1 VSDPQPIPAP
11 VEAQPEAQPTDGPPP
26 HHWFHKVSAVLFII
40 FCLELGLF
48 LLIYPWTMEWDTN
61 RFATILILKFPR
73 WNEYWQN
80 AYVRG
85 AVSGLGLI
93 DLYISIGEIFRLRR
107 FSQR

>member
-1 VSDPQPIPAP
+1 MSEPIEPVVAAEPPAP
-11 VEAQPEAQPTDGPPP
+11 TRV
-26 HHWFHKVSAVLFII
+26 HWFHKVSAVLFVI

-48 LLIYPWTMEWDTN
+48 LLIYPWTTEWDEN
-61 RFATILILKFPR
+61 LFATIFTIKFAR

-80 AYVRG
+80 AYFRG

-107 FSQR
+107 FSRH